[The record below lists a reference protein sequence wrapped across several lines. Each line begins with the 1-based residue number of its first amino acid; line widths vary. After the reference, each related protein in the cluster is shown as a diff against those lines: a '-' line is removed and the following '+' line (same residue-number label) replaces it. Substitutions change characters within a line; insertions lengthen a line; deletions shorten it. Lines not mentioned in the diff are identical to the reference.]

1 MNTVNR
7 SKKNKCNENV
17 EFMTEEEMLAMER
30 SEEDRK
36 KSQTHFTRTQMTD
49 MMRNTGA
56 TEGSQVDINGLNLDR
71 RSRRVTRDAELE
83 GIDLNEHAESAYEL
97 ASSSRGGAS
106 A

>member
-71 RSRRVTRDAELE
+71 RSRRVTRDAE
-83 GIDLNEHAESAYEL
+83 HPRV
-97 ASSSRGGAS
+97 SSQHQRV
-106 A
+106 